1 MVWLSWVLSCGLV
14 GTGAEEDESYDH
26 HKYYKS
32 LVRQSEDFWVDLTH
46 LNKTEVGLV
55 RENAALADSY
65 RQAATVKLSFQ
76 FPFYGHYMRNL
87 TIATGGFLFTGDEV
101 HSWLAATHYIA
112 PLMANFDLRKE
123 GAKIIYAD
131 NGTAFIV
138 EWNNVYLNDVSN
150 SSISG
155 PFSFQ
160 TIIHHNGDI
169 IFAYKTI
176 ALNISLIEDKF
187 HPVKVGL
194 SDAYT
199 IDKSAFYARRITIYE
214 YHYVNLRDSSITNSS
229 AILFK
234 SLPTCNVQSNCEKC
248 ILFNGINQAQNDV
261 NFKCAW
267 CPKLQSCSD
276 GVDRYLQKWLNSHLQ
291 QVNIKDISTKAYN
304 STEFDGHVNSSSSFN
319 GKTDIS
325 SIARFNIVI
334 VIILC
339 VLLLIKYR
347 PTKWQWR
354 RNHPRYTAASIHM
367 VSTNTDLRICRAQ
380 SNKDVCSILECYH
393 DHTRTLEK
401 NMDITNNSDESLT
414 FFL

>member
-354 RNHPRYTAASIHM
+354 RNHPRYTAASIHIIFIHLSLLNYQK
-367 VSTNTDLRICRAQ
+367 VS
-380 SNKDVCSILECYH
+380 LELIWTSEDNIDC
-393 DHTRTLEK
+393 
-401 NMDITNNSDESLT
+401 
-414 FFL
+414 FFSFVIED

>member
-1 MVWLSWVLSCGLV
+1 MFVRMVWLSWVLSCGLV

-276 GVDRYLQKWLNSHLQ
+276 GVDRYLQKWLNSHCDYQNISDSLKCRYTDLKTTVQ

-339 VLLLIKYR
+339 VLVIIAIIWFTYSYFYPHTWSGQLLIKYR

-354 RNHPRYTAASIHM
+354 RNHPRYTAASIHIM
-367 VSTNTDLRICRAQ
+367 IP
-380 SNKDVCSILECYH
+380 Y
-393 DHTRTLEK
+393 
-401 NMDITNNSDESLT
+401 
-414 FFL
+414 